1 MVLTSWESTHELCTY
16 NTKLSNLPL
25 GGHKGKRSIPLLWLL
40 THDTATLFIWSDTF
54 NCQCDALASRFLFVF
69 NCYPRQFLRMKSL
82 NEVLKCVER
91 NFSVL
96 FLFIFLIVKKKINGM
111 LMTFKL
117 SKRKKNSLL
126 DSYTYTYSRF
136 FYLYKNLKS
145 VQTNE

>member
-40 THDTATLFIWSDTF
+40 THDTATLFVWSDTF

-96 FLFIFLIVKKKINGM
+96 FLFIFLIVKKKKWNANDVQIEQ
-111 LMTFKL
+111 KKKKIL
-117 SKRKKNSLL
+117 SWILIHIHIP
-126 DSYTYTYSRF
+126 DSSIYIRI
-136 FYLYKNLKS
+136 
-145 VQTNE
+145 

>member
-40 THDTATLFIWSDTF
+40 THDTATLFVWSDTF

-82 NEVLKCVER
+82 NEVLKCVKR
-91 NFSVL
+91 NFFVL
-96 FLFIFLIVKKKINGM
+96 FLFIFLIVKKKNGM

-117 SKRKKNSLL
+117 SKRKKKFSPRFLYIYIFQILL
-126 DSYTYTYSRF
+126 F
-136 FYLYKNLKS
+136 I
-145 VQTNE
+145 

>member
-25 GGHKGKRSIPLLWLL
+25 GEHKGKRSIPLLWLL
-40 THDTATLFIWSDTF
+40 THDTATLFVWSDTF

-91 NFSVL
+91 NFFVL
-96 FLFIFLIVKKKINGM
+96 FLFIFLIVKKKKKKWNANDVQIEQ
-111 LMTFKL
+111 KKKKIL
-117 SKRKKNSLL
+117 SWILIHIHIP
-126 DSYTYTYSRF
+126 DSSIYIRI
-136 FYLYKNLKS
+136 
-145 VQTNE
+145 

>member
-1 MVLTSWESTHELCTY
+1 MVLTSWESAHELCTY

-40 THDTATLFIWSDTF
+40 THDTATLFVWSDTF

-96 FLFIFLIVKKKINGM
+96 FLFIFLIVKKKKWNANDVQIEQ
-111 LMTFKL
+111 KKKKIL
-117 SKRKKNSLL
+117 SWILIHIHIP
-126 DSYTYTYSRF
+126 DSSIYIRI
-136 FYLYKNLKS
+136 
-145 VQTNE
+145 

>member
-40 THDTATLFIWSDTF
+40 THDTATLFVWSDTF

-69 NCYPRQFLRMKSL
+69 NCYPRQILRMKSL

-96 FLFIFLIVKKKINGM
+96 FLFIFLIVKKKKKNGM

-117 SKRKKNSLL
+117 SKRKKILSWILIHIHIP
-126 DSYTYTYSRF
+126 DSFIYIRI
-136 FYLYKNLKS
+136 
-145 VQTNE
+145 

>member
-25 GGHKGKRSIPLLWLL
+25 GEHKGKRSIPLLWLL
-40 THDTATLFIWSDTF
+40 THDTATLFVWSDTF

-96 FLFIFLIVKKKINGM
+96 FLFIFLIVKKKKWNANDVQIEQ
-111 LMTFKL
+111 
-117 SKRKKNSLL
+117 KKKKFSPGFLYIYIFQILL
-126 DSYTYTYSRF
+126 F
-136 FYLYKNLKS
+136 I
-145 VQTNE
+145 

>member
-40 THDTATLFIWSDTF
+40 THDTATLFVWSDTF

-96 FLFIFLIVKKKINGM
+96 FLFIFLIIKKKKNKWNANDVQIEQ
-111 LMTFKL
+111 
-117 SKRKKNSLL
+117 KKKKFSPGFLYIYIFQILL
-126 DSYTYTYSRF
+126 F
-136 FYLYKNLKS
+136 I
-145 VQTNE
+145 